1 MLLCYPYGLPDSE
14 SSSMHNV
21 IHSCNAMPL
30 ILFILFVQVLQ
41 TLGLN
46 LVFLNMKEAEEF
58 GIFSKDNS
66 KLRVKK
72 KL

>member
-1 MLLCYPYGLPDSE
+1 MASNTE
-14 SSSMHNV
+14 A
-21 IHSCNAMPL
+21 AMPL